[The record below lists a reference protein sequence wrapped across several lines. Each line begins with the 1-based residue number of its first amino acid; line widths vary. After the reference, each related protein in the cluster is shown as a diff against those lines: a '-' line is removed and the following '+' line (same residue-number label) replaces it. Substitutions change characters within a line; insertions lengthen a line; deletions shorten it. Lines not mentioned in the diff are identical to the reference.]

1 MSTFGISPTKPRGAE
16 MVALD
21 EDGYRWA
28 VMLDGVVRFVGSREE
43 CWERLAILAPVDDRG
58 RQGAALSRACR

>member
-1 MSTFGISPTKPRGAE
+1 MTLGISPTKPRGAE

-28 VMLDGVVRFVGSREE
+28 VMLDGVVRFVGSREA
-43 CWERLAILAPVDDRG
+43 CRERLAILAPVDDRERQDGMLG
-58 RQGAALSRACR
+58 RAFG